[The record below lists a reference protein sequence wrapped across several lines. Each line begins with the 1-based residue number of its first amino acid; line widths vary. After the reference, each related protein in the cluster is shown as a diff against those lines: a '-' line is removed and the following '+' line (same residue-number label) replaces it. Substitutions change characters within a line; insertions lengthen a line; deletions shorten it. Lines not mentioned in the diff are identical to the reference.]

1 MPSRP
6 DSDDDARHDDRSRP
20 DERHDRQDDH
30 SGGCGHDFHTRRERR
45 ERGARIARE
54 LADELRRAAEEL
66 RIPVA
71 NLVRGVVDEALDAA
85 ERVTDDLGGLVEDL
99 VGQADRARRGLEAR
113 GFGRGWRRHRRS
125 GDGHRARG
133 DERRSEPAG
142 DAPAETAA
150 AGPMQAPPPKAAD
163 VLGWVAVTLARDASC
178 TTCWR
183 ALPRGAAAHLGVGAG
198 GAAAG
203 PIVCP
208 ECREGRYPA
217 G

>member
-1 MPSRP
+1 MTSRP
-6 DSDDDARHDDRSRP
+6 DSGGPDS
-20 DERHDRQDDH
+20 DER
-30 SGGCGHDFHTRRERR
+30 GADFHSHRERR

-85 ERVTDDLGGLVEDL
+85 ERVSDDLGGLVEDL

-113 GFGRGWRRHRRS
+113 GFGRAWRRHRR
-125 GDGHRARG
+125 GGEGQRARAG
-133 DERRSEPAG
+133 ERPPEPARDPAS
-142 DAPAETAA
+142 DAIPPRETPAPRAE
-150 AGPMQAPPPKAAD
+150 QRD
-163 VLGWVAVTLARDASC
+163 VLGWIELTLARDASC
-178 TTCWR
+178 ATCWR
-183 ALPRGAAAHLGVGAG
+183 ALPCGATAHVGIAASGAQ
-198 GAAAG
+198 AG